1 MIVPD
6 TNALYAYYMGFSA
19 RRRDGRLVPVRR
31 RNRDAVVAEVDGAIE
46 VGSLKIPG
54 MAAVEMLNGLEKT
67 FRSAAKSAGAAAE
80 PDDGIIEGVRERFSL
95 LYDRFGVPDYR
106 WYLEKVDRM
115 YADIWSDPRLAHLVA
130 RWRRIKERRGKAAGR
145 PSLETHQ
152 ADFLILST
160 AAALAAQGHSVR
172 LLTYDHDFVAF
183 ADVILER
190 FGVVVVDCSSLRR

>member
-1 MIVPD
+1 MIVLD
-6 TNALYAYYMGFSA
+6 TNALYAYYMDFSA
-19 RRRDGRLVPVRR
+19 KRRDGRLVRVQR

-46 VGSLKIPG
+46 AGSLKIPG
-54 MAAVEMLNGLEKT
+54 IAAFEMLNGLEKT
-67 FRSAAKSAGAAAE
+67 FRSAAKSAGAAAN
-80 PDDGIIEGVRERFSL
+80 PGVKIAGGVRARFEIL
-95 LYDRFGVPDYR
+95 NKRFGIPSDK
-106 WYLEKVDRM
+106 WYLAEIDRM
-115 YADIWSDPRLAHLVA
+115 YADIWSDPRLADLVDW
-130 RWRRIKERRGKAAGR
+130 WRCIKERRGKVAGR
-145 PSLETHQ
+145 PSLETHR